1 MRMGEKI
8 CESHIL
14 IFFQVQSYATQ
25 KLRSTRKFTQRLSQ
39 VMDTSAAKMRPWS
52 VDPKT
57 NQFIYVPRCTKDKS
71 LAKTSIDIGEMHKHK
86 T

>member
-1 MRMGEKI
+1 MTLTLDWVIQHSIVRHSSILAIYQISMRMGEKI

-39 VMDTSAAKMRPWS
+39 VMDTSAAKMRP
-52 VDPKT
+52 
-57 NQFIYVPRCTKDKS
+57 
-71 LAKTSIDIGEMHKHK
+71 
-86 T
+86 